1 MSKLSV
7 VARASLLVLL
17 TVTVAAGCSRFRK
30 GGKLYSSTGQAQA
43 LEVPPDLDTTP
54 SAAATAS
61 AVTASGTQQA
71 AAQSQLGFAA
81 TGSRDEVFGRV
92 GEALSRIEGLT
103 ITSRAQLLGAF
114 DVTYQG
120 ASFLVRV
127 TTGENGTFVSA
138 VDPRGLPVTGDA
150 PRKVIES
157 LRASIVR

>member
-7 VARASLLVLL
+7 VARVSLLVVL

-30 GGKLYSSTGQAQA
+30 GGKLYGPTGQAQA
-43 LEVPPDLDTTP
+43 LEVPPDLDT
-54 SAAATAS
+54 AAGAGATAS

-81 TGSRDEVFGRV
+81 TGSRDEVFARV
-92 GEALSRIEGLT
+92 GEALSRIEGLS

-120 ASFLVRV
+120 TSFLVRV

-157 LRASIVR
+157 LRASMVR